1 MILLKLPILAHPL
14 PPCLLAKEEGT
25 CKPLDDPKSHTTPI
39 LSLPS
44 PSLLTPQRLQAGSLA
59 GRNRFWDTSLGCRC
73 YSVVDGL
80 LSMHKGSHYVSH
92 CCEWEPDR
100 KQGKGG
106 REGLLWL
113 TVHGRGSWSHYIH
126 AQEAA
131 SRQEVRHS
139 LWLSSPSQDPPPTDS
154 IASQSSRVIRVPRVQ
169 THKHMSDMLLSNPNS
184 KAL

>member
-1 MILLKLPILAHPL
+1 
-14 PPCLLAKEEGT
+14 
-25 CKPLDDPKSHTTPI
+25 
-39 LSLPS
+39 
-44 PSLLTPQRLQAGSLA
+44 
-59 GRNRFWDTSLGCRC
+59 
-73 YSVVDGL
+73 
-80 LSMHKGSHYVSH
+80 
-92 CCEWEPDR
+92 
-100 KQGKGG
+100 
-106 REGLLWL
+106 LLWL